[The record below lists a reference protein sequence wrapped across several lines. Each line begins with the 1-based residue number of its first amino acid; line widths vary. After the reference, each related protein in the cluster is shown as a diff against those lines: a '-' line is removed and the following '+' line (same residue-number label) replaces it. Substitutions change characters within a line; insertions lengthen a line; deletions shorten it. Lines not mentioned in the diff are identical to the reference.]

1 MIMGKNLQIAQD
13 AIIADSV
20 KLGDNVNI
28 GYHCIIE
35 DNVILGDNVTVDSGT
50 VIRKNTSV
58 GNGGYIGANCI
69 IGEHLMDYFKGAD
82 NQYSLNIG
90 ENALI
95 RSNSII
101 YGASDIGNHFQT
113 GHHVTIR
120 EKTVIGHHVSC
131 GTFCD
136 IQGSCEIGNYVRLH
150 SNVFISQFSAI
161 EDCVWIFPHVILTND
176 PTPPSNDMLGIKIKS
191 YAIIA
196 AGAILLPGIIVEEDS
211 LVAAG
216 AVVTKDVQQF
226 SVVAGNPAK
235 RIADIREVKNK
246 VTGENA
252 YPWRQYF
259 DRAMPWEGIGFDEW
273 YDSLKLE

>member
-1 MIMGKNLQIAQD
+1 MIFGENLQIAQG
-13 AIIADSV
+13 AIVADSV

-69 IGEHLMDYFKGAD
+69 IGEHLMEYYNGID
-82 NQYSLNIG
+82 NIHFLNIG

-95 RSNSII
+95 RSGSII
-101 YGASDIGNHFQT
+101 YGASDIGNNFQT

-120 EKTVIGHHVSC
+120 EKTVIGNHVSC
-131 GTFCD
+131 GTLCD
-136 IQGSCEIGNYVRLH
+136 IQGNCKIGNYVRLH
-150 SNVFISQFSAI
+150 SNVHISQFSEI
-161 EDCVWIFPHVILTND
+161 EDCVWMFPNVILTND

-196 AGAILLPGIIVEEDS
+196 VGVILLPGIIVEGDS

-216 AVVTKDVQQF
+216 AVVTKDVKQF

-252 YPWRQYF
+252 YPWRYHF
-259 DRAMPWEGIGFDEW
+259 DRAMPWEGIGFDAW
-273 YDSLKLE
+273 YNSINLE